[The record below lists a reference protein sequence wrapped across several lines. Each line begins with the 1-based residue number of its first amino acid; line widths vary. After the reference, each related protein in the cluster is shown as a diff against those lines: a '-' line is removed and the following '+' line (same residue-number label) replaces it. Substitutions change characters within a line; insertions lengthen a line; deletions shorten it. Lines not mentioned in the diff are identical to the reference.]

1 MAVSLD
7 AERREAAKTFFTK
20 SAFSK
25 RREERM
31 NNGHDATACSTT
43 FVTRD
48 PSLTDA
54 DLTGLIEDSKTF
66 TDPPTVSRKGRI
78 VKVRSLNSDT
88 ADALQRALCE
98 PGVLAVLD
106 VVGRVCDLEPADRR
120 LALMLLGED
129 L

>member
-1 MAVSLD
+1 
-7 AERREAAKTFFTK
+7 
-20 SAFSK
+20 
-25 RREERM
+25 M
-31 NNGHDATACSTT
+31 NNGHDATFTNFAPRAEITTEPVLTSLRAETT
-43 FVTRD
+43 FVD
-48 PSLTDA
+48 D
-54 DLTGLIEDSKTF
+54 DSKTF

-88 ADALQRALCE
+88 ADALQRALSE

-106 VVGRVCDLEPADRR
+106 AVGRIVDLAPSEKR